1 MTKIT
6 ELILDEGEDLYGVDA
21 ISLVEYPAIEQNF
34 VFLSQEKNK
43 YVFAKEDDEKKLLV
57 GPALIPNK
65 QIYRMDQETGEEYYA
80 HFSKE
85 TIRRVSELYL
95 QKNNHHN
102 YTYEHENK
110 VGGLSLFESWI
121 VDFPDMDKSRAYG
134 FEPKEGWWMVSLKV
148 HSDELWA
155 KIKSGEVKGFS
166 IEGYFADKIK
176 ASKVFDLA
184 TEMDALI
191 KKLEESKK

>member
-1 MTKIT
+1 MTQIT
-6 ELILDEGEDLYGVDA
+6 ELILDEDDDLSGVDA
-21 ISLVEYPAIEQNF
+21 ISLVEYPAIEENF
-34 VFLSQEKNK
+34 VFLSDQKNK
-43 YVFAKEDDEKKLLV
+43 YVFAKADEEKRLLV

-65 QIYRMDQETGEEYYA
+65 QIYRLDQTTGEEYYA

-85 TIRRVSELYL
+85 TIRKVSELYL

-102 YTYEHENK
+102 YTYEHESK
-110 VGGLSLFESWI
+110 VGGVSLFESWI
-121 VDFPDMDKSRAYG
+121 VDFPDMDKSKAYG

-148 HSDELWA
+148 HSDDLWS

-176 ASKVFDLA
+176 ASRSFDVKAEL
-184 TEMDALI
+184 DRLI
-191 KKLEESKK
+191 ADLDKAKK

>member
-134 FEPKEGWWMVSLKV
+134 FEPKE
-148 HSDELWA
+148 A
-155 KIKSGEVKGFS
+155 PPSGN
-166 IEGYFADKIK
+166 I
-176 ASKVFDLA
+176 ASFKDVTLISVRRFCLGLPVTTTGSGSKRSTHQDLRA
-184 TEMDALI
+184 SPRPSPAPDRPQ
-191 KKLEESKK
+191 